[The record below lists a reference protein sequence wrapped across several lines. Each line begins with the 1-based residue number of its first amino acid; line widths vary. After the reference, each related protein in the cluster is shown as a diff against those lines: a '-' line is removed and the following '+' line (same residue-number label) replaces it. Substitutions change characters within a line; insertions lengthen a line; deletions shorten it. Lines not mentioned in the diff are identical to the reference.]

1 MGRFVRHGWCPHCGS
16 RDAYAI
22 YADDSAFCFSCHE
35 NDQQAYGGDGKGGYR
50 KMAGELIP
58 ASELMFKAIEP
69 RKILKGTCEAYGYAY
84 GEHGGR
90 KVQVAPYYHLGKLA
104 AQHLRFPDKS
114 FKWLGKAQHLEL
126 FGQRVHPPG
135 SYQRVVITEG
145 EVDALSV
152 AQMFNLKTPVVSIP
166 SGAGSAKESIGDNLE
181 YLNSFP
187 EIVLAFDNDGPGQEA
202 VEKVLPLFK
211 PGTVKLFNYPPGVK
225 DANELLQAG
234 KGQLIIDGVYKAV
247 PWTPVGIVEGT
258 ELWADILADDIVGI
272 DSPYHSLNEKL
283 QGFRKGELYLFTAGS
298 GIGKSTLVHEIA
310 YHFMTKHQ
318 QKIGVFALE
327 ENKKRVG
334 RRYCGIHL
342 NKPITLSL
350 HGTSTDDLEKAFK
363 ATVGSG
369 LFWLYDHWGS
379 VDLDGLLSKLRFL
392 ATARGVD
399 WIVLDHISIVVSGL
413 DEVAESERKLIDKLM
428 TRLRSL
434 IEETN
439 VGVLAIV
446 HLKRTDDGKGPS
458 YNEGKTVRLTDL
470 RGSGALEQLSD
481 VVVSLERN
489 QQGSNPDQSLIRV
502 LKNRPVGRT
511 GPADYLMFNQNTG
524 RLLPEAV
531 AALRETAF

>member
-1 MGRFVRHGWCPHCGS
+1 M
-16 RDAYAI
+16 
-22 YADDSAFCFSCHE
+22 
-35 NDQQAYGGDGKGGYR
+35 
-50 KMAGELIP
+50 
-58 ASELMFKAIEP
+58 
-69 RKILKGTCEAYGYAY
+69 
-84 GEHGGR
+84 
-90 KVQVAPYYHLGKLA
+90 
-104 AQHLRFPDKS
+104 
-114 FKWLGKAQHLEL
+114 
-126 FGQRVHPPG
+126 
-135 SYQRVVITEG
+135 
-145 EVDALSV
+145 
-152 AQMFNLKTPVVSIP
+152 
-166 SGAGSAKESIGDNLE
+166 
-181 YLNSFP
+181 
-187 EIVLAFDNDGPGQEA
+187 
-202 VEKVLPLFK
+202 
-211 PGTVKLFNYPPGVK
+211 
-225 DANELLQAG
+225 
-234 KGQLIIDGVYKAV
+234 
-247 PWTPVGIVEGT
+247 
-258 ELWADILADDIVGI
+258 
-272 DSPYHSLNEKL
+272 
-283 QGFRKGELYLFTAGS
+283 
-298 GIGKSTLVHEIA
+298 
-310 YHFMTKHQ
+310 
-318 QKIGVFALE
+318 
-327 ENKKRVG
+327 
-334 RRYCGIHL
+334 
-342 NKPITLSL
+342 
-350 HGTSTDDLEKAFK
+350 
-363 ATVGSG
+363 GSG